1 MHIAI
6 VGTGYVGLTTGVGLA
21 TLGHRVICVDAL
33 PERVAAIQ
41 AGRPPFF
48 EKGLPEALERA
59 RTAGHIE
66 GTTDLN
72 RAVRESDLTM
82 IAVGTPFKGE
92 RIDLSDVAAAA
103 RAVGSALRQVRSYHV
118 VAVKSTVVP
127 GTTESVVRLAVEET
141 SGRAAGDF
149 GLCMNPEFLREGSAL
164 DDFLHP
170 DRIVIGQWDEKSGEM
185 LGELYRGLNCPVLY
199 TSLRNAEMIKYAA
212 NSLLATLISFSNELA
227 ALCEA
232 TPGTDIQTVMQGV
245 HLDRRL
251 SLGASG
257 ERIHPGIL
265 SFLAAG
271 CGFGGSCLPKDLN
284 ALRAFATERGVN
296 PALLHAV
303 AAVNTKRPLRLVEMA
318 EEVLGS
324 LRGARVALLGLA
336 FKPGTGDLRDSP
348 ALTIAHHLLEKG
360 AAVRAYDPL
369 VDVLPACGNGSEIAL
384 CRAPAEVLRDADVA
398 LVATA
403 CPEFVRW
410 EWSRLCG
417 LMRQPLII
425 DGRDA
430 LRNVAWPKDARYLPI
445 GRAVEDGNTP
455 DEHRFLEESDDQ
467 GLAGLPG
474 RRRAR
479 RSA

>member
-1 MHIAI
+1 MHVAI

-21 TLGHRVICVDAL
+21 SLGHRVICVDTL

-59 RTAGHIE
+59 RAAGRLE
-66 GTTDLN
+66 GTTDLD

-92 RIDLSDVAAAA
+92 RIDLTDVATAA
-103 RAVGSALRQVRSYHV
+103 RAVGGALRGSADYHV

-127 GTTESVVRLAVEET
+127 GTTESVVRGGVEQT
-141 SGRAAGDF
+141 SGRSAGDF

-170 DRIVIGQWDEKSGEM
+170 DRIVIGQWDERSGEV
-185 LGELYRGLNCPVLY
+185 LGELYHGLNCPVLY

-212 NSLLATLISFSNELA
+212 NSLLATLISFSNEIA

-232 TPGTDIQTVMQGV
+232 TPGTDSQTVMQSLC
-245 HLDRRL
+245 LDRRL
-251 SLGASG
+251 SFGRNG
-257 ERIHPGIL
+257 ERIHPEIV
-265 SFLAAG
+265 SYLAPG

-284 ALRAFATERGVN
+284 ALRAFATERGVV
-296 PALLHAV
+296 PTLLHAV
-303 AAVNTKRPLRLVEMA
+303 AAVNAQRPLRLVQMA
-318 EEVLGS
+318 EEALGS
-324 LRGARVALLGLA
+324 LNGARVALLGLA

-348 ALTIAHHLLEKG
+348 ALAIAHHLLAKG
-360 AAVRAYDPL
+360 AAVSAYDPL
-369 VDVLPACGNGSEIAL
+369 VDVVPVCGNGSEMVL
-384 CRAPAEVLRDADVA
+384 CRAPAEVVRDADVA

-403 CPEFVRW
+403 CPELAHW
-410 EWSRLCG
+410 EWARLCG

-425 DGRDA
+425 DGRNA
-430 LRNVAWPKDARYLPI
+430 LRKVIWPKNARYLPI
-445 GRAVEDGNTP
+445 GRALENGNGQNGHCFP
-455 DEHRFLEESDDQ
+455 EESDDQ

-474 RRRAR
+474 RRRAC